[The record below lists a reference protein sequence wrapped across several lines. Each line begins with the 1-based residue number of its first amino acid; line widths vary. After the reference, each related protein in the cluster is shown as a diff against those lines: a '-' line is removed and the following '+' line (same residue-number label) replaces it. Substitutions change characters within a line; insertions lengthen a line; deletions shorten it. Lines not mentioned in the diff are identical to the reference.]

1 MLDSYFANVNI
12 LSWSQLSI
20 TLTRS
25 NNMDA
30 NTYFLNQH
38 LSHLESQD
46 PTNPKS
52 EFYAYDPENFAE
64 ALANSDCSQILA
76 NINNPIA
83 LQKAIKAT
91 VEAYWA

>member
-1 MLDSYFANVNI
+1 
-12 LSWSQLSI
+12 
-20 TLTRS
+20 
-25 NNMDA
+25 MDA

-64 ALANSDCSQILA
+64 ALADISEAEINRLIW
-76 NINNPIA
+76 NINNPDG
-83 LQKAIKAT
+83 LRKAIKDV
-91 VEAYWA
+91 VEGYWADKAIWSNK